1 MVKGNNIIP
10 SVRKMRKHWHRGFIK
25 TFFNQPANKKRRYI
39 RRQDRAS
46 KLYPRPVEQL
56 RPVVRCTTQRY
67 NKRQRI
73 GRGFTIDEIK
83 KAGLGVAFARSIGIS
98 VDHRRKNKSVEA
110 LQINLQRLKAY
121 KEKLVLFPR
130 HGDKARKG
138 LVNDANPDLIKAVSE
153 QNTDRVL
160 LGLPQDSKDIEVVTI
175 TKDMKNRQCYRETR
189 QAWVNQYY
197 GGIRDKK
204 KAAEAEKDK

>member
-1 MVKGNNIIP
+1 MVKGNNVIP
-10 SVRKMRKHWHRGFIK
+10 SVRKMRKHWHRGLVK

-73 GRGFTIDEIK
+73 GRGFTLDEIK
-83 KAGLGVAFARSIGIS
+83 KAGLGVAFARSIGVS

-110 LQINLQRLKAY
+110 LQINVQRLKAY
-121 KEKLVLFPR
+121 KEKVVLFPR

-138 LVNDANPDLIKAVSE
+138 LVNDANPEATKAIAD

-160 LGLPQDSKDIEVVTI
+160 LGLPQESKEIETVTL
-175 TKDMKNRQCYRETR
+175 TKELRDRKVYKETR
-189 QAWVNQYY
+189 QLWVNQYY
-197 GGIRDKK
+197 GGVREKRK
-204 KAAEAEKDK
+204 ELEAAKDK